1 MDDETQQIG
10 IMWSS
15 SPYSGSDNVTLS
27 PIYGTDDEGNYTS
40 EKIKYLVSI
49 KYGEKQYS
57 VWINGKYV
65 NFKVGDRR
73 YRLNLDTNV
82 VDCLVVKDINVR
94 TIDFSTSFNPTQL
107 RDSFFQNIKNTM
119 LNQIVQR
126 ILDSTLS
133 SNGSIAIELERP
145 IGLYL
150 DMLPDETSL
159 DHFVAAN
166 GLDVESDECVKFS
179 QVYKNN
185 LKEIDE
191 SNIANGKLYKH
202 LNGKI
207 DDAFG
212 KDTSILVVD
221 SPSIEVKRVSS
232 VDTFTYVVWM
242 DVHIRQNKNWMQD
255 NGEDGKFVIANAKIE
270 DVRCLVQ
277 FTPIY
282 DGSKDRDNMTYDV
295 LYSVDTTQ
303 PYTAKYNQIIY
314 KRDGKVKYMTTP

>member
-107 RDSFFQNIKNTM
+107 RDAFAQNIKNTM
-119 LNQIVQR
+119 LNQIVQS
-126 ILDSTLS
+126 ILDNTLS
-133 SNGSIAIELERP
+133 SGYSSISIDLERP

-159 DHFVAAN
+159 DHYVAAN
-166 GLDVESDECVKFS
+166 GLDAESDEGVKFS
-179 QVYKNN
+179 QIYKNN
-185 LKEIDE
+185 LVDIDE
-191 SNIANGKLYKH
+191 SRIANGNLYKH
-202 LNGKI
+202 LVGKI
-207 DDAFG
+207 YSAFG
-212 KDTSILVVD
+212 TNTSILVVD
-221 SPSIEVKRVSS
+221 SPSIEVKRVSG
-232 VDTFTYVVWM
+232 VDTFTYVVYM
-242 DVHIRQNKNWMQD
+242 DVHIRQNKNWM
-255 NGEDGKFVIANAKIE
+255 
-270 DVRCLVQ
+270 
-277 FTPIY
+277 
-282 DGSKDRDNMTYDV
+282 
-295 LYSVDTTQ
+295 
-303 PYTAKYNQIIY
+303 
-314 KRDGKVKYMTTP
+314 